1 MNRPKLF
8 FEARMSAD
16 DAKVG
21 NVYISGPIT
30 SWAWEE
36 LNETSGKQVQRALD
50 SVKDAETLNIYIDS
64 PGGYLDEGMTMM
76 RLLKEHAA
84 KEKHAYCME
93 CASAATLLLI
103 PCTRVTAYEGAEFL
117 IHMPRGMAEGTPE
130 EIMKVPESYT
140 GQYVKRYLE
149 NGDTGSDE

>member
-50 SVKDAETLNIYIDS
+50 SVKDAETLNIYIDG

-76 RLLKEHAA
+76 RLLKGKRQGKTCVLHGMCERGNAA
-84 KEKHAYCME
+84 ADSLH
-93 CASAATLLLI
+93 
-103 PCTRVTAYEGAEFL
+103 EGDGL
-117 IHMPRGMAEGTPE
+117 
-130 EIMKVPESYT
+130 
-140 GQYVKRYLE
+140 
-149 NGDTGSDE
+149 